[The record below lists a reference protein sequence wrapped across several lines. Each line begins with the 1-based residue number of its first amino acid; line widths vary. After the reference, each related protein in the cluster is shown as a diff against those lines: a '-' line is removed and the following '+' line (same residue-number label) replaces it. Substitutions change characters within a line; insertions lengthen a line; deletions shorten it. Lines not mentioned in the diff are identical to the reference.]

1 MGDSRIMSHNMSVF
15 KKDGD
20 SEGDSGFVT
29 PDSTTKLPQFVEGED
44 VLSHGKDGLFYLG
57 TIVMVDSENERCM
70 VQFQDSTA
78 HWSLYKD
85 LAKLKLPDS
94 ADVCIICKSS
104 NRWDSNEI
112 ILCCIC
118 QQGYHQDCVQPCI
131 GIEYCDVESQWECP
145 CCLRNS
151 SKEGKESKMLSSQ
164 SGKSKKRSSLPSVE
178 LQHDSKLVLPY
189 HIKSL
194 TWDQG
199 HKSNRE
205 QTYCYCGGPGEWY
218 NRMLQCQR
226 CKQWFHEACVDCL
239 HYSLLYGDRFYIFVC
254 ELCNDSV
261 EFLHRLDVKW
271 VDVVHL
277 AIFNLTLQDSKTYFE
292 YEETI
297 TQWINDSW
305 ELLQCPL
312 ALQNI
317 PVNLRKQEVLRVLEG
332 NRPRFKC
339 GREIKKKTSL
349 WGLRIRIPPP
359 VQAFT
364 LPQGGITY
372 ETIKQIT
379 FRNKKNRNEE
389 SPPIPRT
396 YRIRE
401 EKQEE
406 VDKNI
411 IRFSPAKKRA
421 MSPSAITFDDD
432 SPKSEKI
439 RKKRKREVDSLVEE
453 GKDELDS
460 GLGSRELRRHNQEE
474 LTEDSHVVNLNKQDQ
489 KSSLQ
494 RVLQDRTVVAVKRKR
509 GRPPKNDVKNDKP
522 RHIRDLGDLN
532 HKRAEKLLKEALKQ
546 GSGGLS
552 LRQMSV
558 DGGLSPVSVTPSG
571 ETSGD
576 DSSSHGTLASFIP
589 PPSNF
594 EGYNNPFLNLD
605 TQWLT
610 ASPVVRIH
618 KRQLIENDLRYDK
631 NGDVKHR
638 KFRRKFEK
646 SVKVQNVGGT
656 IGLNGCVPTGVQI
669 NDTTYNKGCDE
680 FAVNGRL
687 PESPNKEDCD
697 RVNKDSTKM
706 INSALSFS
714 DLKSSVKDFFGAA
727 NRIANGE
734 KFNIIARRVSAHN
747 KVQYL
752 IEWDT
757 PSSS

>member
-1 MGDSRIMSHNMSVF
+1 MSVF

-29 PDSTTKLPQFVEGED
+29 PDSTTKLPIFVEGED

-94 ADVCIICKSS
+94 ADVCVICKSS
-104 NRWDSNEI
+104 NRWDINEI

-131 GIEYCDVESQWECP
+131 GIEYCDVDSQWECP
-145 CCLRNS
+145 CCSTNTSMEKQER
-151 SKEGKESKMLSSQ
+151 KMSRQ
-164 SGKSKKRSSLPSVE
+164 SGAHKRPSLPSVE
-178 LQHDSKLVLPY
+178 LQHNSKLVLPY

-239 HYSLLYGDRFYIFVC
+239 HYSLLYGDRFYLFVC
-254 ELCNDSV
+254 ELCNDGV

-292 YEETI
+292 YAETI
-297 TQWINDSW
+297 TQWINDNW

-317 PVNLRKQEVLRVLEG
+317 PVNERKHDVLRVLEG
-332 NRPRFKC
+332 NGPRFKC
-339 GREIKKKTSL
+339 GREIKKKTSI
-349 WGLRIRIPPP
+349 WGLRVRVPPP
-359 VQAFT
+359 AQSVN
-364 LPQGGITY
+364 LPQGVITH
-372 ETIKQIT
+372 ETIKQLT
-379 FRNKKNRNEE
+379 FRNKKNRNAD

-396 YRIRE
+396 YRIK

-406 VDKNI
+406 VNENV

-421 MSPSAITFDDD
+421 ISPSAIDYEDD
-432 SPKSEKI
+432 SPKSDKV
-439 RKKRKREVDSLVEE
+439 RKKRKREVDNLLYEKKEDV
-453 GKDELDS
+453 DS
-460 GLGSRELRRHNQEE
+460 GLGSRELRRHDQEE
-474 LTEDSHVVNLNKQDQ
+474 LLEERLKIKLDKQQ
-489 KSSLQ
+489 QPQAQEQGSSLQ
-494 RVLQDRTVVAVKRKR
+494 RVLLDHTGTVVKRKR
-509 GRPPKNDVKNDKP
+509 GRPPKIDKE
-522 RHIRDLGDLN
+522 RDLRDLN
-532 HKRAEKLLKEALKQ
+532 QKRAKLFLKEALKQ

-552 LRQMSV
+552 LKKMSV
-558 DGGLSPVSVTPSG
+558 DGLSPLSVTPG
-571 ETSGD
+571 ELSGD
-576 DSSSHGTLASFIP
+576 DTSSHGTLASFIP

-605 TQWLT
+605 TQWLG

-618 KRQLIENDLRYDK
+618 KRKLSESDIRYDK
-631 NGDVKHR
+631 NGEVKHR
-638 KFRRKFEK
+638 KFRRKYDK
-646 SVKVQNVGGT
+646 TVKVQNVGVT
-656 IGLNGCVPTGVQI
+656 IGLNGCVPTDQI
-669 NDTTYNKGCDE
+669 DDSSYIKDCVN

-687 PESPNKEDCD
+687 PSSPNKEDCN
-697 RVNKDSTKM
+697 RVNKDSKM

-757 PSSS
+757 PNSS

>member
-1 MGDSRIMSHNMSVF
+1 MSVF

-29 PDSTTKLPQFVEGED
+29 PDSTTKLPLFVEGED

-94 ADVCIICKSS
+94 ADVCVICKSS
-104 NRWDSNEI
+104 NRWDTNEI

-118 QQGYHQDCVQPCI
+118 QEGYHQDCLQPCI
-131 GIEYCDVESQWECP
+131 GIEYCDVDSQWECP
-145 CCLRNS
+145 CCSRNTTME
-151 SKEGKESKMLSSQ
+151 KQERKMSSQ
-164 SGKSKKRSSLPSVE
+164 SVAHKRTSLPSVE
-178 LQHDSKLVLPY
+178 LQHNSKLVLPY

-277 AIFNLTLQDSKTYFE
+277 AIFNLTLQDSKSYFE
-292 YEETI
+292 YQDTI
-297 TQWINDSW
+297 TQWINDNW

-312 ALQNI
+312 TLQNI
-317 PVNLRKQEVLRVLEG
+317 PVNERKHEVLRVLEG

-339 GREIKKKTSL
+339 GREMKKKTSI
-349 WGLRIRIPPP
+349 WGLRVRVPPP
-359 VQAFT
+359 VQNVN
-364 LPQGGITY
+364 LPQGVITQ

-379 FRNKKNRNEE
+379 FRNKKNKNAD

-401 EKQEE
+401 KQEE
-406 VDKNI
+406 VNENV

-421 MSPSAITFDDD
+421 ISPSVMDYDDE
-432 SPKSEKI
+432 SPKVDKI
-439 RKKRKREVDSLVEE
+439 RKKRKRELDKLLEE
-453 GKDELDS
+453 KKDEVDS
-460 GLGSRELRRHNQEE
+460 GLGIRELRRHDQEQLPEDNQEIK
-474 LTEDSHVVNLNKQDQ
+474 LNKQVLQ
-489 KSSLQ
+489 KPLPQEQLNSLQ
-494 RVLQDRTVVAVKRKR
+494 RKIMERTTGTVFKRKR
-509 GRPPKNDVKNDKP
+509 GRPPKSDMKNEQERNDKDL
-522 RHIRDLGDLN
+522 RDLSQ
-532 HKRAEKLLKEALKQ
+532 KRAKMFLKEALKQ

-552 LRQMSV
+552 LKKMSV
-558 DGGLSPVSVTPSG
+558 DGLSPVSVTPG

-605 TQWLT
+605 TQYLG
-610 ASPVVRIH
+610 ASPMVRIH
-618 KRQLIENDLRYDK
+618 KRKLSESDIRYDK
-631 NGDVKHR
+631 NGEVKHR
-638 KFRRKFEK
+638 KFRRKYEK
-646 SVKVQNVGGT
+646 TVKVQNNVGIT
-656 IGLNGCVPTGVQI
+656 IGLNGCAATGDQM
-669 NDTTYNKGCDE
+669 NDSSSYNKECD
-680 FAVNGRL
+680 FTVNGRL
-687 PESPNKEDCD
+687 PASPKKEDCNT
-697 RVNKDSTKM
+697 RVNKDTKM

-757 PSSS
+757 QNSS